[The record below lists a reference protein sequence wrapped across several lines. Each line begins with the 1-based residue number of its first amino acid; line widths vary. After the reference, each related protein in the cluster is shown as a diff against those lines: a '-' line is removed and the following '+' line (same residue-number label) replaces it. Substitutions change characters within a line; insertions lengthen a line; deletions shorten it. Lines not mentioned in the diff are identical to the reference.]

1 MPYWRSYKNIFN
13 KGVRKSWLSLVII
26 AAVYSLALFSSIEFT
41 IPIAILSMTVLL
53 TANTLFITKSVDL
66 FSLVVSCL
74 LLLTALSVG
83 WMWIVVGW
91 PLLIFLALLVQV
103 YLFTNPD

>member
-1 MPYWRSYKNIFN
+1 
-13 KGVRKSWLSLVII
+13 
-26 AAVYSLALFSSIEFT
+26 SIEFT